1 MKGPREIR
9 KETGR
14 DGHGRTGRARRREQ
28 ATEEDHERDPSSAK
42 EANREAIYTQRR
54 GSYPAYAVKVYG
66 PGIRGGSWRAAIR
79 IKSEDAESLGRTAKR
94 PTRSGGAHTP
104 PAPLRRQDRENP
116 PSESAL
122 RDQLLLGLSDSPLAQ
137 ALKVYARRHPELDF
151 TELREEARLLETEY
165 GRGQPEVTCAS
176 VQKHYDSPKT
186 PQGLDWKEQLKRE
199 IMEEVNVQMK
209 GLSRDILAELKPLLQ
224 SASPQSSPPNT
235 TWNRRYSPR
244 PYNDRDE
251 QGMNVIM
258 ACWDN
263 IFKRSKMPAL
273 PPQFK
278 HLRVWREAFATCS
291 RIEVAPTEDGSMGFV
306 RLATKNNISVPPNSE
321 IVVWGRTRMGRG
333 GTDFCA
339 LIEPVP
345 GANIGGVGVA
355 RTLVEVRKGR
365 VPVRICNPHPYS
377 VSVGRFTRLGQLYH
391 IEEADV
397 HGPNDPSLFLEG
409 DDVVA
414 VTLVDVTTSA
424 ANSELP
430 PEVSKL
436 KTRPDLSEVQQEE
449 LEALLQRWEKV
460 FAVHDEDFGRTD
472 LVQHRIPTGDA
483 APIRERHRPIPPMLY
498 REAIPPVDELVD
510 AAAVETGRDGHGRT
524 GRARRREQATE
535 EDHERDPSSAKEAN
549 REAIYTQRRGS
560 YPAYAVSLRPW
571 DPRRQLEGCN
581 PDKERGRRVTG
592 TYREATYTQR
602 RGSYPACAV
611 KAVCAIHIG
620 DERRLPA
627 SGPPLNGNRAAQLSE
642 AMAQAGPGTL
652 LHRRNIRL
660 DSFLKR
666 NTGHALF
673 ERIRT
678 YEPCVVQSDSFNKVY
693 MHVVMSDERV
703 YLTEFS
709 PRTLTCAFGF
719 RSVRSIELI
728 NDHPDFLSGKDREL
742 CQHIKVIY
750 VPEKPA
756 SKRNHEDHLFNK
768 RPPTLK
774 SEGHAAHRPTRSA
787 SCPDGET
794 LLGLVPQP
802 PERPHSSASMYPLS
816 SHQHATNSPSP
827 KVSRRMALLF
837 SRLFKQNKMGNIAE
851 LHLYALSPFSTLYV
865 NLQSSWTSFIIK
877 STLMLDPIHCR
888 KYCTSPCLST
898 ENYPQRISWEQTAH
912 LFSQLQTEV
921 LQKGIREERLYLL
934 LQELCTAAHRNI
946 TLRRLFWKSNALCP
960 FLVQTL
966 EDCLPGDQSAVYT
979 TDNLLMG
986 TLVIQTLAVMF
997 RETEVE
1003 PARLILLSANN
1014 GALASRMLLALVCDP
1029 QPQSP
1034 NAPQIDTCLIEYLDA
1049 ACSLF
1054 FELLLQGQEK
1064 SKFSI
1069 SESILSVGWI
1079 FQVLQPHPHL
1089 LSFFGYQAQQV
1100 VLVLSSSH
1108 HYVSSPAQA
1117 VLLFQRC
1124 RLLLASLQYS
1134 KHLTQ
1139 HLMSNFRDDFKYSV
1153 NIVDFQMK
1161 IPPHYLISP
1170 LIRQQVDQILTLIL
1184 H

>member
-1 MKGPREIR
+1 MLGNFALQMEWAERSGPGDVMR
-9 KETGR
+9 KTRGNEGEEETGR

-42 EANREAIYTQRR
+42 EANREATYTQRR
-54 GSYPAYAVKVYG
+54 GSYPAC
-66 PGIRGGSWRAAIR
+66 
-79 IKSEDAESLGRTAKR
+79 AKR
-94 PTRSGGAHTP
+94 CAPFTLGTSAVYLPLAHVSLSHWGTIP
-104 PAPLRRQDRENP
+104 PEPPHPRLRRQDRENP

-498 REAIPPVDELVD
+498 RETAHLGAVEQRWVAQLAPFNYTVKYRSGKSNINADVLSRFPAPVKQAIPPVDELVD

-602 RGSYPACAV
+602 RGSYPACA
-611 KAVCAIHIG
+611 KRCAPFT
-620 DERRLPA
+620 L
-627 SGPPLNGNRAAQLSE
+627 
-642 AMAQAGPGTL
+642 GT
-652 LHRRNIRL
+652 
-660 DSFLKR
+660 
-666 NTGHALF
+666 
-673 ERIRT
+673 
-678 YEPCVVQSDSFNKVY
+678 
-693 MHVVMSDERV
+693 
-703 YLTEFS
+703 
-709 PRTLTCAFGF
+709 
-719 RSVRSIELI
+719 
-728 NDHPDFLSGKDREL
+728 
-742 CQHIKVIY
+742 
-750 VPEKPA
+750 
-756 SKRNHEDHLFNK
+756 
-768 RPPTLK
+768 
-774 SEGHAAHRPTRSA
+774 
-787 SCPDGET
+787 
-794 LLGLVPQP
+794 
-802 PERPHSSASMYPLS
+802 
-816 SHQHATNSPSP
+816 
-827 KVSRRMALLF
+827 
-837 SRLFKQNKMGNIAE
+837 
-851 LHLYALSPFSTLYV
+851 
-865 NLQSSWTSFIIK
+865 
-877 STLMLDPIHCR
+877 
-888 KYCTSPCLST
+888 
-898 ENYPQRISWEQTAH
+898 
-912 LFSQLQTEV
+912 
-921 LQKGIREERLYLL
+921 
-934 LQELCTAAHRNI
+934 
-946 TLRRLFWKSNALCP
+946 
-960 FLVQTL
+960 
-966 EDCLPGDQSAVYT
+966 SAVY
-979 TDNLLMG
+979 LPLAHVSLSHWG
-986 TLVIQTLAVMF
+986 TIPP
-997 RETEVE
+997 E
-1003 PARLILLSANN
+1003 P
-1014 GALASRMLLALVCDP
+1014 
-1029 QPQSP
+1029 
-1034 NAPQIDTCLIEYLDA
+1034 
-1049 ACSLF
+1049 
-1054 FELLLQGQEK
+1054 
-1064 SKFSI
+1064 
-1069 SESILSVGWI
+1069 
-1079 FQVLQPHPHL
+1079 PHPRFLGFNEGL
-1089 LSFFGYQAQQV
+1089 L
-1100 VLVLSSSH
+1100 
-1108 HYVSSPAQA
+1108 
-1117 VLLFQRC
+1117 
-1124 RLLLASLQYS
+1124 
-1134 KHLTQ
+1134 
-1139 HLMSNFRDDFKYSV
+1139 
-1153 NIVDFQMK
+1153 
-1161 IPPHYLISP
+1161 
-1170 LIRQQVDQILTLIL
+1170 
-1184 H
+1184 

>member
-1 MKGPREIR
+1 MSKVIQRKHHWIHKVHECAVVRDASGELNVELRGGAENGEFAYVGEVKEDAELYQDGKLCEGELLLEVEGLSVAGLPLYDIYTVMKCCHDPIR
-9 KETGR
+9 LTTVRQETGTDER
-14 DGHGRTGRARRREQ
+14 DEHGDESRPRRKTTSGTRRVPRRRTVKRSTRSGGAHTPPTQGLRPWDPRRQLEGCNP
-28 ATEEDHERDPSSAK
+28 DKERGRRVTGTY
-42 EANREAIYTQRR
+42 REATYTQRR
-54 GSYPAYAVKVYG
+54 GSYPAC
-66 PGIRGGSWRAAIR
+66 
-79 IKSEDAESLGRTAKR
+79 AKR
-94 PTRSGGAHTP
+94 CAPFTLGTSAVYLPLAHVSLSHWGTIP
-104 PAPLRRQDRENP
+104 PEPPHPRLRRQDRENP

-602 RGSYPACAV
+602 RGSYPACA
-611 KAVCAIHIG
+611 KRCAPFT
-620 DERRLPA
+620 L
-627 SGPPLNGNRAAQLSE
+627 
-642 AMAQAGPGTL
+642 GT
-652 LHRRNIRL
+652 
-660 DSFLKR
+660 
-666 NTGHALF
+666 
-673 ERIRT
+673 
-678 YEPCVVQSDSFNKVY
+678 
-693 MHVVMSDERV
+693 
-703 YLTEFS
+703 
-709 PRTLTCAFGF
+709 
-719 RSVRSIELI
+719 
-728 NDHPDFLSGKDREL
+728 
-742 CQHIKVIY
+742 
-750 VPEKPA
+750 
-756 SKRNHEDHLFNK
+756 
-768 RPPTLK
+768 
-774 SEGHAAHRPTRSA
+774 
-787 SCPDGET
+787 
-794 LLGLVPQP
+794 
-802 PERPHSSASMYPLS
+802 
-816 SHQHATNSPSP
+816 
-827 KVSRRMALLF
+827 
-837 SRLFKQNKMGNIAE
+837 
-851 LHLYALSPFSTLYV
+851 
-865 NLQSSWTSFIIK
+865 
-877 STLMLDPIHCR
+877 
-888 KYCTSPCLST
+888 
-898 ENYPQRISWEQTAH
+898 
-912 LFSQLQTEV
+912 
-921 LQKGIREERLYLL
+921 
-934 LQELCTAAHRNI
+934 
-946 TLRRLFWKSNALCP
+946 
-960 FLVQTL
+960 
-966 EDCLPGDQSAVYT
+966 SAVYLPLAHARGT
-979 TDNLLMG
+979 FCLLEEEM
-986 TLVIQTLAVMF
+986 TLASSCVSK
-997 RETEVE
+997 VGCC
-1003 PARLILLSANN
+1003 
-1014 GALASRMLLALVCDP
+1014 GA
-1029 QPQSP
+1029 
-1034 NAPQIDTCLIEYLDA
+1034 
-1049 ACSLF
+1049 
-1054 FELLLQGQEK
+1054 
-1064 SKFSI
+1064 
-1069 SESILSVGWI
+1069 
-1079 FQVLQPHPHL
+1079 
-1089 LSFFGYQAQQV
+1089 
-1100 VLVLSSSH
+1100 
-1108 HYVSSPAQA
+1108 
-1117 VLLFQRC
+1117 
-1124 RLLLASLQYS
+1124 
-1134 KHLTQ
+1134 
-1139 HLMSNFRDDFKYSV
+1139 
-1153 NIVDFQMK
+1153 
-1161 IPPHYLISP
+1161 
-1170 LIRQQVDQILTLIL
+1170 
-1184 H
+1184 

>member
-1 MKGPREIR
+1 MGPESSGAENPHCYHSCLSRR
-9 KETGR
+9 LVKTGR

-28 ATEEDHERDPSSAK
+28 AAEEDHERDPSSAK
-42 EANREAIYTQRR
+42 EANREATYTQRRGSYPRLRSLRPWDPRRQLEGCNPDKERGRRVTGTYREATYTQRR
-54 GSYPAYAVKVYG
+54 GSYPAC
-66 PGIRGGSWRAAIR
+66 
-79 IKSEDAESLGRTAKR
+79 AKR
-94 PTRSGGAHTP
+94 CAPFTLGTSAVYLPLAHVSLSHWGTIP
-104 PAPLRRQDRENP
+104 PEPPHPRLRRQDRENP

-498 REAIPPVDELVD
+498 REAPVLAYAHYDKPFIVYTD
-510 AAAVETGRDGHGRT
+510 ASNQGLGAVLSQHQDGFLLLLNRPYHPSMSWWMQLQWRDGHGRT
-524 GRARRREQATE
+524 GRARRREQAAE

-549 REAIYTQRRGS
+549 REATYTQRRGS
-560 YPAYAVSLRPW
+560 YPAYAVYGP
-571 DPRRQLEGCN
+571 GI
-581 PDKERGRRVTG
+581 RG
-592 TYREATYTQR
+592 
-602 RGSYPACAV
+602 GSW
-611 KAVCAIHIG
+611 
-620 DERRLPA
+620 
-627 SGPPLNGNRAAQLSE
+627 RAA
-642 AMAQAGPGTL
+642 
-652 LHRRNIRL
+652 IR
-660 DSFLKR
+660 
-666 NTGHALF
+666 
-673 ERIRT
+673 I
-678 YEPCVVQSDSFNKVY
+678 
-693 MHVVMSDERV
+693 
-703 YLTEFS
+703 
-709 PRTLTCAFGF
+709 
-719 RSVRSIELI
+719 
-728 NDHPDFLSGKDREL
+728 
-742 CQHIKVIY
+742 
-750 VPEKPA
+750 
-756 SKRNHEDHLFNK
+756 
-768 RPPTLK
+768 K
-774 SEGHAAHRPTRSA
+774 SEDAESLGRTAKRPTRSGGA
-787 SCPDGET
+787 HT
-794 LLGLVPQP
+794 P
-802 PERPHSSASMYPLS
+802 P
-816 SHQHATNSPSP
+816 
-827 KVSRRMALLF
+827 
-837 SRLFKQNKMGNIAE
+837 
-851 LHLYALSPFSTLYV
+851 
-865 NLQSSWTSFIIK
+865 
-877 STLMLDPIHCR
+877 
-888 KYCTSPCLST
+888 
-898 ENYPQRISWEQTAH
+898 
-912 LFSQLQTEV
+912 
-921 LQKGIREERLYLL
+921 
-934 LQELCTAAHRNI
+934 
-946 TLRRLFWKSNALCP
+946 
-960 FLVQTL
+960 
-966 EDCLPGDQSAVYT
+966 
-979 TDNLLMG
+979 
-986 TLVIQTLAVMF
+986 
-997 RETEVE
+997 
-1003 PARLILLSANN
+1003 
-1014 GALASRMLLALVCDP
+1014 
-1029 QPQSP
+1029 
-1034 NAPQIDTCLIEYLDA
+1034 AP
-1049 ACSLF
+1049 
-1054 FELLLQGQEK
+1054 
-1064 SKFSI
+1064 
-1069 SESILSVGWI
+1069 
-1079 FQVLQPHPHL
+1079 
-1089 LSFFGYQAQQV
+1089 
-1100 VLVLSSSH
+1100 
-1108 HYVSSPAQA
+1108 
-1117 VLLFQRC
+1117 
-1124 RLLLASLQYS
+1124 
-1134 KHLTQ
+1134 
-1139 HLMSNFRDDFKYSV
+1139 
-1153 NIVDFQMK
+1153 
-1161 IPPHYLISP
+1161 
-1170 LIRQQVDQILTLIL
+1170 
-1184 H
+1184 